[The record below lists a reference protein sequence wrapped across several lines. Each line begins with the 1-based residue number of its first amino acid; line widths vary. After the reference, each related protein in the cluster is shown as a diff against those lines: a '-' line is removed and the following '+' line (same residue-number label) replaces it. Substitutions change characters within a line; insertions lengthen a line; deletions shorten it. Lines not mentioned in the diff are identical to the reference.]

1 MNSNQALIRGASPL
15 LATAMIWGGMFTVAL
30 AVLRV
35 MDAFH
40 LTLVRYAVTALVFAF
55 ALWWKEG
62 RASLAFDGRGLTVA
76 FLGTLGFAGFSLL
89 VFGGLARSRPEHGAV
104 IVATMPMLTALTT
117 WVVRGVR
124 PSRLTLASVGA
135 AFAGVLLVIS
145 KGHADFLHEGSA
157 VGDAMILAGALC
169 WVGYTMGAASFP
181 GWSALRYTALTTL
194 TGTGAIALAT
204 LAAIE
209 LGVSHPTRL
218 DAIAAVG
225 WQLAYMI
232 ALASVFAVLAW
243 NLGMRTLGA
252 ANGVLF
258 INFVPVTAF
267 AIRAVQGQPIGAAEL
282 FGAALVIGALL
293 VSNLAPRL
301 RLPTGVSAQDSAVR
315 LNGAG
320 GQ

>member
-1 MNSNQALIRGASPL
+1 MNSNQLLVRGALPL
-15 LATAMIWGGMFTVAL
+15 AATAMIWGGMFTVAL
-30 AVLRV
+30 DVLHV

-40 LTLVRYAVTALVFAF
+40 LTLVRYAVTALVFAL

-62 RASLAFDGRGLTVA
+62 RASLAFDGRALAVA
-76 FLGTLGFAGFSLL
+76 ALGALGFAGFSLL
-89 VFGGLARSRPEHGAV
+89 VFGGLALTQPQHGAV
-104 IVATMPMLTALTT
+104 IAGTMPMLTALMT
-117 WVVRGVR
+117 WVVRGTR
-124 PSRLTLASVGA
+124 PSRLTLASIGA

-145 KGHADFLHEGSA
+145 KGHADFLREGSV
-157 VGDAMILAGALC
+157 VGDAMILAGVLC
-169 WVGYTMGAASFP
+169 WIGYTMGAASFP
-181 GWSALRYTALTTL
+181 GWSPLRYTALTTL

-209 LGVSHPTRL
+209 LGVARPTSAE
-218 DAIAAVG
+218 AIGAVG

-243 NLGMRTLGA
+243 NRGMRMLGA

-267 AIRAVQGQPIGAAEL
+267 AIRAAQGHPIGAAEL
-282 FGAALVIGALL
+282 LGAALVIGALL

-301 RLPTGVSAQDSAVR
+301 GSVIAPRFGVVER
-315 LNGAG
+315 
-320 GQ
+320 